1 MSFDY
6 HEAFS
11 RNLGWVTESEQE
23 VLRNKRIAIAGMGGV
38 GGSHLLTLTRLGIG
52 AFNLA
57 DFDQFE
63 LPNFNRQAGASM
75 PHLGREKLEVMA
87 ELAQGINPELD
98 LVRFPAGVAS
108 DNLDV
113 FLQDVDRGLAH
124 RALAKRQRRLLS
136 SLLFWF

>member
-11 RNLGWVTESEQE
+11 RNLGWVTETEQE

-57 DFDQFE
+57 DFEKDFCCFPY
-63 LPNFNRQAGASM
+63 LPGTDCDAIQHAGSGVNGGDEAV
-75 PHLGREKLEVMA
+75 HN
-87 ELAQGINPELD
+87 LAGFRIGEPE
-98 LVRFPAGVAS
+98 PS
-108 DNLDV
+108 
-113 FLQDVDRGLAH
+113 
-124 RALAKRQRRLLS
+124 RQRIS
-136 SLLFWF
+136 